1 MWFCTGLSDYRG
13 WTVAG
18 KALLDEGAPVLL
30 RWHKVSGTDGSA
42 GSVAILPALSL
53 SRESR
58 SA

>member
-30 RWHKVSGTDGSA
+30 RWHKVSGTDGVPDLQGLWQS
-42 GSVAILPALSL
+42 SLPFP
-53 SRESR
+53 
-58 SA
+58 